1 MCIRN
6 SQRFAMPVR
15 DGIEAC
21 CVGGKALA
29 IIYNRKERV
38 MSATVLLLQ
47 NEGQPSGLTGFEEEL
62 SANLIPVNSIDQLF
76 CLLDTVSDVLAVIVR
91 IPFGDT
97 SAENVLTRLHSRIP
111 HVPKILW
118 AKDGRPHEAI
128 HLAQFGAFQY
138 VTDDVAREELPR
150 SLRRAAAA
158 VASQASPE
166 TFSSIEPWR
175 SLLIGES
182 WPMRMVHELI
192 RLISPRRCTV
202 LVTGETGTGKEMIA
216 RAIHQASP
224 RAANA
229 LVAVNCSALPADLLE
244 AELFG
249 HVKGAFTGA
258 FASRLGRF
266 ELAHRGT
273 IFLDEISEMPMQLQ
287 SKLLRVLQE
296 LEFQRLGSSETI
308 KVDVRVIA
316 ASNTNL
322 LERVREG
329 KFRED
334 LYYRLNVAPV
344 CAPPLRKRTEDLPL
358 LVNHFIAKICRS
370 EMIAPK
376 SIAPAVLSRMA
387 EYSWPGNVRQL
398 ENMVAMAVAMS
409 GNRELLQL
417 SDFPGLFGYMTE
429 TSVFVVPEERISYN
443 EAVDT
448 FERNLL
454 EMALRRANGNK
465 KLAASLLKLK
475 RTTFAA
481 KLRALDISLPCEQE
495 DEAEEETFTAA

>member
-1 MCIRN
+1 
-6 SQRFAMPVR
+6 
-15 DGIEAC
+15 
-21 CVGGKALA
+21 
-29 IIYNRKERV
+29 
-38 MSATVLLLQ
+38 
-47 NEGQPSGLTGFEEEL
+47 
-62 SANLIPVNSIDQLF
+62 
-76 CLLDTVSDVLAVIVR
+76 
-91 IPFGDT
+91 
-97 SAENVLTRLHSRIP
+97 
-111 HVPKILW
+111 
-118 AKDGRPHEAI
+118 
-128 HLAQFGAFQY
+128 
-138 VTDDVAREELPR
+138 
-150 SLRRAAAA
+150 
-158 VASQASPE
+158 
-166 TFSSIEPWR
+166 
-175 SLLIGES
+175 
-182 WPMRMVHELI
+182 MRMVHELV

-308 KVDVRVIA
+308 KVDIRVIA
-316 ASNTNL
+316 ASNTNIL
-322 LERVREG
+322 DRVREG

-334 LYYRLNVAPV
+334 LYYRLNVAPI
-344 CAPPLRKRTEDLPL
+344 CAPPLRKRTEDIPL
-358 LVNHFIAKICRS
+358 LVNHFISKICRS

-376 SIAPAVLSRMA
+376 SIAPAVLARMA

-481 KLRALDISLPCEQE
+481 KLRALDINLPCEQE